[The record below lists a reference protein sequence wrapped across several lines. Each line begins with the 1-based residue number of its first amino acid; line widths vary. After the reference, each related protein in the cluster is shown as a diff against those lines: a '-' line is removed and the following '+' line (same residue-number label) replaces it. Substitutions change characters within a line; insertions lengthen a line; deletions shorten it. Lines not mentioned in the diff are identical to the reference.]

1 MKDNGIFQVVK
12 IALTN
17 TKKDKERYLLHK
29 SMYLMPVLWTVLC
42 ILSRRTAN

>member
-12 IALTN
+12 IALTKAVSTSSY

-29 SMYLMPVLWTVLC
+29 SMYLMPVL
-42 ILSRRTAN
+42 